1 MASAYRVLEDIALAD
16 TAYEATGDS
25 PLELFQAASYALID
39 TLANPATISTGWTRT
54 IARQDS
60 DLSAL
65 LFDWL
70 SDLVYL
76 KDAEGVVFHDAQL
89 TLTRDATDGAW
100 HLRVTLTGAPV
111 NPVSQELRAD
121 VKGVT
126 KHLYQV
132 TEDGDRWTARVVL
145 DV

>member
-1 MASAYRVLEDIALAD
+1 MTSAYKFLEDIALAD
-16 TAYEATGDS
+16 AAFEATGDS
-25 PLELFQAASYALID
+25 PSELFQAASQALID
-39 TLANPATISTGWTRT
+39 TLANPATVSPSWERT
-54 IARQDS
+54 ITRHDP

-76 KDAEGVVFHDAQL
+76 KDAEGVVFHEARL
-89 TLTRDATDGAW
+89 TLAPDGTGGEW
-100 HLRVTLTGAPV
+100 RLTGILTGAPV
-111 NPVSQELRAD
+111 DPASQELRAD

-132 TEDGDRWTARVVL
+132 RQEGTGWIARVVL
-145 DV
+145 DI